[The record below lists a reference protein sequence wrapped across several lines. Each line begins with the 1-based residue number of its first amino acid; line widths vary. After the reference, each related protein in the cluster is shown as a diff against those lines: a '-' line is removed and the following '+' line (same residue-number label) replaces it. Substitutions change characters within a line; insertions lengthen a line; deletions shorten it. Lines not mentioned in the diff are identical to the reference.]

1 MQTKTIEL
9 HGTVINFQELLALV
23 MAGTEI
29 ILTEDRSP
37 VARITPIEPD
47 EAQRYPGLHPGA
59 IQMGENFDAPLPEEF
74 WTGQP

>member
-9 HGTVINFQELLALV
+9 HGAIINFQELLAMV

-37 VARITPIEPD
+37 VARITPIEPG
-47 EAQRYPGLHPGA
+47 ETQRYPGLHPGA